1 MDIQDRVALVTGA
14 GTGTGQAISQRLAER
29 GATVALTD
37 VPGCAETSRRIH
49 EATCACRCSPSSS
62 RFRH

>member
-14 GTGTGQAISQRLAER
+14 GTGTDQAISQRLAER
-29 GATVALTD
+29 DATVALTD

-49 EATCACRCSPSSS
+49 EAGGIPMTHPAPLTET
-62 RFRH
+62 